1 MTRITT
7 VEARD
12 QFSEMIN
19 RVAFGKERIVLTRRK
34 KDIAVVIP
42 LEDLALLEK
51 IEDLMDVE
59 AATAAEAEAKAK
71 GEKPISWD
79 ETKKK
84 LGL

>member
-19 RVAFGKERIVLTRRK
+19 RVAFGKERIVLTRRR

-51 IEDLMDVE
+51 IEDMLDVE
-59 AATAAEAEAKAK
+59 AATAAEAEAEAK
-71 GEKPISWD
+71 GEKPVLWD